1 MKSKLYIINFGDS
14 AKFRV
19 SSDDTRED
27 FEKSKLVVDLENE
40 LNDYLKSKLPESNY
54 TYYTTPTILEV
65 EPEDAEKYAD
75 YPELD
80 AKAIEAV
87 KATLLTEVQN
97 MQDNRLD
104 NSDAPYSNVN

>member
-1 MKSKLYIINFGDS
+1 MKSKLYIVSFGDS

-27 FEKSKLVVDLENE
+27 FEKSKLIVDLENE

-54 TYYTTPTILEV
+54 TYYTTPAVHEV
-65 EPEDAEKYAD
+65 EPEDMDKYTD

-80 AKAIEAV
+80 AKAIEAI
-87 KATLLTEVQN
+87 KAALLVEVQN
-97 MQDNRLD
+97 MQANRLD